1 MKNTEKAKPL
11 LLITRDLA
19 KDIVFFGLFGLVV
32 GVVHVVG
39 YKFFGQTNIGTE
51 LLQEHIAFYSLTL
64 ICFFLLVSKLVIMRF
79 SALGQ
84 NTVVL
89 TTMGHIAARA
99 VAIGSVAASV
109 VLGVA
114 ASAVLFGEYSHAA
127 KFVHVGVYFA
137 SFAEAAANLAR
148 PSGVSICCAYAV
160 AMIIAT
166 PFIFAYVY

>member
-1 MKNTEKAKPL
+1 MENQVNTNSWLFIASSVNKCIKS
-11 LLITRDLA
+11 
-19 KDIVFFGLFGLVV
+19 FGLFGLVV
-32 GVVHVVG
+32 GVIHVLG
-39 YKFFGQTNIGTE
+39 YKFFGQANIGTE
-51 LLQEHIAFYSLTL
+51 LLQEHIAFCSLAS
-64 ICFFLLVSKLVIMRF
+64 ICAFLLVSKLVIMEF
-79 SALGQ
+79 PVLGKKSL
-84 NTVVL
+84 VL
-89 TTMGHIAARA
+89 IVMNYFAATA
-99 VAIGSVAASV
+99 VGIGSSKACVIF
-109 VLGVA
+109 GVA